1 MPQPIQRRIARH
13 RLSRS
18 TARALRALVA
28 AALALV
34 SIAGVST
41 ILAPAATAAPARQ
54 VAAKPYMGWS
64 SWSLQSTSYPGV
76 NSQGNY
82 SYLTEA
88 AVLKQADALSSKLE
102 SHGYDYVNIDAGWW
116 MDWNWNPGY
125 DSYARQTPNPA
136 RFPDGIAYVADYVHK
151 KGLKLG
157 IYLPAGL
164 EKQAYD
170 NGNSPIYDAPGC
182 TTKDIVYPDLRT
194 TNGWDSAYKLNF
206 DNPCSQKFVDSM
218 ANELASWGVDFL
230 KFDGVGPG
238 SNKSGPNYDNV
249 PDVAAWHQAIQQTHR
264 PIQFILS
271 WSLDHDYVADW
282 QQYSNGARID
292 TDVECYCSTLVTW
305 DNSVKQRWDDV
316 VPWIADAHPGY
327 WNNLDS
333 LDVGNGA
340 MDGITDAERQ
350 SYMTLWAIES
360 APLYTGDDLTKL
372 DSYGLSLLTND
383 EVIAIDQQGIPA
395 RPVDA
400 HAPTQVWYTHNTDGS
415 YTVALFNMTDSP
427 ATVTADFSDIGF
439 TGNASVRNVWSRQNI
454 GSYSGSYS
462 ASLPAHGSQLLRV
475 NKLWWS

>member
-1 MPQPIQRRIARH
+1 MSQPIQRRRARN
-13 RLSRS
+13 RLS
-18 TARALRALVA
+18 AIVA

-34 SIAGVST
+34 SVAGVST
-41 ILAPAATAAPARQ
+41 ILAPAATAAPQ
-54 VAAKPYMGWS
+54 QQLAAKPYMGWS

-76 NSQGNY
+76 NDQGNY

-88 AVLKQADALSSKLE
+88 HVLQQADALSSKLK

-125 DSYARQTPNPA
+125 DTYARQTPNTA
-136 RFPDGIAYVADYVHK
+136 RFPDGIAYVANYVHK

-157 IYLPAGL
+157 IYLPVGL

-170 NGNSPIYDAPGC
+170 NGASPIYGAPGC

-194 TNGWDSAYKLNF
+194 TNGWDSSYKLDF
-206 DNPCSQKFVDSM
+206 DNPCAQKYVNSM

-238 SNKSGPNYDNV
+238 SAKTPSPQYNNV
-249 PDVAAWHQAIQQTHR
+249 ADVAAWHTALAQVHR
-264 PIQFILS
+264 PIQFLLS

-292 TDVECYCSTLVTW
+292 TDVECYCNTLVTW
-305 DNSVKQRWDDV
+305 DNSVKGRWDDV
-316 VPWIADAHPGY
+316 VPWISDAHPGY

-333 LDVGNGA
+333 LDVGSGA
-340 MDGITDAERQ
+340 MDGITNDERQ

-395 RPVDA
+395 RPVQA
-400 HAPTQVWYTHNTDGS
+400 HAPTQVWYTQNKDGS
-415 YTVALFNMTDSP
+415 YTVALFNMTDT
-427 ATVTADFSDIGF
+427 ATTVTADFADFGLSGKTAI
-439 TGNASVRNVWSRQNI
+439 RNVWTHQNI
-454 GSYSGSYS
+454 GDYTGSYS
-462 ASLPAHGSQLLRV
+462 AQLPAHGSQLLHV

>member
-1 MPQPIQRRIARH
+1 MSQQIQRRRARN
-13 RLSRS
+13 RLS
-18 TARALRALVA
+18 AIVA
-28 AALALV
+28 AALAFV
-34 SIAGVST
+34 SITGVST
-41 ILAPAATAAPARQ
+41 ILAPAATAAPSQ
-54 VAAKPYMGWS
+54 QIAATPYMGWS

-82 SYLTEA
+82 SYLTES
-88 AVLKQADALSSKLE
+88 AVLTQANALASKLK

-116 MDWNWNPGY
+116 MDWNWTPGY
-125 DSYARQTPNPA
+125 DTYARQTPNSA
-136 RFPDGIAYVADYVHK
+136 RFPDGIAYVANYVHK
-151 KGLKLG
+151 LGLKLG
-157 IYLPAGL
+157 IYLPVGL
-164 EKQAYD
+164 EKPAYN
-170 NGNSPIYDAPGC
+170 NGDSPIWGAPGC

-194 TNGWDSAYKLNF
+194 TNGWDSSYKLDF
-206 DNPCSQKFVDSM
+206 DNPCAQKYVDSM
-218 ANELASWGVDFL
+218 ADELASWGVDFL

-238 SNKSGPNYDNV
+238 SAKTPSPQYNNV
-249 PDVAAWHQAIQQTHR
+249 ADVAAWHTALAQVHR
-264 PIQFILS
+264 PIQFVLS

-305 DNSVKQRWDDV
+305 DNSVKVRWDDV

-350 SYMTLWAIES
+350 SYMTLWAIEA

-383 EVIAIDQQGIPA
+383 QVIAIDQQGIAA
-395 RPVDA
+395 RPVQA
-400 HAPTQVWYTHNTDGS
+400 HTPTQVWYTQNKDGS

-427 ATVTADFSDIGF
+427 ATVTANFSDFGLSGKTSIQ
-439 TGNASVRNVWSRQNI
+439 NVWTHQNI
-454 GSYSGSYS
+454 GSYTGSYG
-462 ASLPAHGSQLLRV
+462 ATLPAHGSQLLHV
-475 NKLWWS
+475 SKLWWS

>member
-1 MPQPIQRRIARH
+1 MSQPIQRRRARN
-13 RLSRS
+13 RLS
-18 TARALRALVA
+18 AIVA
-28 AALALV
+28 AALAFV
-34 SIAGVST
+34 SVAGVST
-41 ILAPAATAAPARQ
+41 ILAPAATAAPQ
-54 VAAKPYMGWS
+54 QQLAATPYMGWS

-76 NSQGNY
+76 NDQGSY

-88 AVLKQADALSSKLE
+88 HVLQQADALASKLE

-125 DSYARQTPNPA
+125 DKYARQTPNPA
-136 RFPDGIAYVADYVHK
+136 RFPDGIAYVANYVHK

-157 IYLPAGL
+157 IYLPVGL
-164 EKQAYD
+164 EKQAYN
-170 NGNSPIYDAPGC
+170 NGDSPIYGAPGC

-194 TNGWDSAYKLNF
+194 TNGWDSSYKLDF
-206 DNPCSQKFVDSM
+206 DNPCAQKYVNSM

-238 SNKSGPNYDNV
+238 SAKTPSPQYNNV
-249 PDVAAWHQAIQQTHR
+249 ADVAAWHTALARTHR
-264 PIQFILS
+264 PIQFLLS

-292 TDVECYCSTLVTW
+292 TDVECYCNTLVTW
-305 DNSVKQRWDDV
+305 DNSVKVRWDDV
-316 VPWIADAHPGY
+316 LPWIADAHPGY

-333 LDVGNGA
+333 LDVGDGA
-340 MDGITDAERQ
+340 MDGITNDERQ

-395 RPVDA
+395 RPVQA
-400 HAPTQVWYTHNTDGS
+400 HTPTQVWYTQNKDGS
-415 YTVALFNMTDSP
+415 YTVALFNMTD
-427 ATVTADFSDIGF
+427 AATTVTADFGDFGLSGK
-439 TGNASVRNVWSRQNI
+439 ASIRNVWTHQNI
-454 GSYSGSYS
+454 GSYTGSYS
-462 ASLPAHGSQLLRV
+462 AQLPAHGSQLLHV